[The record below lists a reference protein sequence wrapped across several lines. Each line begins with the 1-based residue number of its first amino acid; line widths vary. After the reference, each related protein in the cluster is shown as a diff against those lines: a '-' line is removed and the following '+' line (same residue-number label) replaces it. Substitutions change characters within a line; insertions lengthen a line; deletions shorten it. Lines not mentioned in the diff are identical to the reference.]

1 MISDPIGD
9 MITRIRNGYLASRQ
23 EVIMPH
29 SKIKQSLAEILL
41 KEGYLKKIEV
51 EKGTAKSMKLTLKY
65 ERKNPAVTEV
75 KRISKPGR
83 RIYVKAKKIRPVFS
97 GLGVI
102 ILSTPKG
109 LMTGKEAKKKNMGG
123 ETICRVF

>member
-9 MITRIRNGYLASRQ
+9 MLTRIRNGYLASRQ
-23 EVIMPH
+23 EVIVPH

-51 EKGTAKSMKLTLKY
+51 EKQVPKSMKLTLKY
-65 ERKNPAVTEV
+65 EGKSSAMTQV
-75 KRISKPGR
+75 KRISKPGK
-83 RIYVKAKKIRPVFS
+83 RIYVKAKEIRPVLS

-123 ETICRVF
+123 EAVCRVY